1 MKERDTRQNLHSSK
15 QILRKRQCTDFQAD
29 VRSEQSVTEIA
40 DDDAEGETDEEYE
53 GSPEE
58 LAAMLHKLREA
69 GALRDPGKDGTLDGL
84 EVEAEDQVDWG
95 ESGDEDGGS

>member
-1 MKERDTRQNLHSSK
+1 MNL
-15 QILRKRQCTDFQAD
+15 LEGYAD
-29 VRSEQSVTEIA
+29 SGDEGDGGGDGGGDEPGVGDEEGW
-40 DDDAEGETDEEYE
+40 DDAEGETDEEYE